1 MWGDIALSVAMSISE
16 AVCIHTLDE
25 RNGKRFNN
33 RIKTI
38 VAKTFDDFAD
48 SSLDCGDF
56 FRLTQSIRFT
66 ELIRN
71 LFFSLNDKKHL
82 GEYVQHI
89 EAYIYRECPQLNL
102 LDVQSFLNKILDLY
116 QNDLHRMIE
125 RSPELNVV
133 FQLMTISH
141 REILGKISESEINLL
156 KYFDSLTNS
165 SLQIDNDDIKA
176 YHGICEKEYHT
187 IRFTGI
193 SGAESKRAQSI
204 DEFYV
209 ENTFSCFNRELE
221 NLYTDS
227 SDVLSSIGLKDFFEY
242 SNKLVMIGG
251 AGLGKST
258 TLNYLFCKYEQLYH
272 LNALKIKIDLKE
284 YARDI
289 GEEKRDLLWCL
300 ASEFYKKIKRTKVDF
315 SGAEKLIADYLDKG
329 NCLIILD
336 ALDEIPTQSV
346 RNKVRDEIGRFCDI
360 YYLNR
365 FIITTREAG
374 YLRNRFD
381 ETFLHIRINQFT
393 NQQIKQY
400 SRNWFKSN
408 YTTKNFDEFWIK
420 FRQEVE
426 RARCQNLICNPI
438 ILILALVIFDVEK
451 SLPNRRVEFYR
462 KCIDTFLTVREDRK
476 AAFQLTEKAKNIL
489 GIELVVPKIAFYRFD
504 HLNDHSNYKFSYEE
518 LRSAIQDAIEV
529 DDPINWSEAIRL
541 YAQYLVERTEL
552 IQEVDEGILD
562 FAHKTFYEYFLA
574 VYFSKVYENKE
585 LVELL
590 REWIGDSNYD
600 ELARLIIEIV
610 IQNDDPRQHK
620 YLINYMLETLKK
632 VDLVQPNSQDIFDI
646 LADLYNHNML
656 QPKFHTKY
664 FECILYHPEYVVRS
678 RRIYKSG
685 MRTSYFSTDDQI
697 PYDSQILAG
706 MFTKTVNEEG
716 FARILDALYLLN
728 NEFRQHITE
737 SFQEDYWIYITR
749 LFSACFEMTRIQNRE
764 GRARDKKYELEL
776 NYFLSS
782 AGISYTLQYPEIF
795 ICVVNLILTM
805 GRYESFTELLNY
817 RFEANSKFFRYTSPS
832 ILYRLFLVSC
842 NSPEHVL
849 ITLILIIHCAKE
861 RTNMS
866 FWHIFRWI
874 DQQSDEEKYTDA
886 INNVKYLWD
895 VLNDSEGFEQF
906 QKTLSEHGLYDVRY
920 DDLYQKLYWDYVGR
934 EKELHQ
940 RYVKKFQM
948 FFQKFI

>member
-1 MWGDIALSVAMSISE
+1 M
-16 AVCIHTLDE
+16 
-25 RNGKRFNN
+25 
-33 RIKTI
+33 
-38 VAKTFDDFAD
+38 
-48 SSLDCGDF
+48 
-56 FRLTQSIRFT
+56 
-66 ELIRN
+66 
-71 LFFSLNDKKHL
+71 
-82 GEYVQHI
+82 
-89 EAYIYRECPQLNL
+89 
-102 LDVQSFLNKILDLY
+102 
-116 QNDLHRMIE
+116 
-125 RSPELNVV
+125 
-133 FQLMTISH
+133 
-141 REILGKISESEINLL
+141 
-156 KYFDSLTNS
+156 
-165 SLQIDNDDIKA
+165 
-176 YHGICEKEYHT
+176 
-187 IRFTGI
+187 
-193 SGAESKRAQSI
+193 
-204 DEFYV
+204 
-209 ENTFSCFNRELE
+209 
-221 NLYTDS
+221 
-227 SDVLSSIGLKDFFEY
+227 
-242 SNKLVMIGG
+242 
-251 AGLGKST
+251 
-258 TLNYLFCKYEQLYH
+258 
-272 LNALKIKIDLKE
+272 
-284 YARDI
+284 
-289 GEEKRDLLWCL
+289 
-300 ASEFYKKIKRTKVDF
+300 
-315 SGAEKLIADYLDKG
+315 
-329 NCLIILD
+329 
-336 ALDEIPTQSV
+336 
-346 RNKVRDEIGRFCDI
+346 
-360 YYLNR
+360 
-365 FIITTREAG
+365 
-374 YLRNRFD
+374 
-381 ETFLHIRINQFT
+381 
-393 NQQIKQY
+393 
-400 SRNWFKSN
+400 
-408 YTTKNFDEFWIK
+408 
-420 FRQEVE
+420 
-426 RARCQNLICNPI
+426 
-438 ILILALVIFDVEK
+438 
-451 SLPNRRVEFYR
+451 
-462 KCIDTFLTVREDRK
+462 
-476 AAFQLTEKAKNIL
+476 
-489 GIELVVPKIAFYRFD
+489 
-504 HLNDHSNYKFSYEE
+504 
-518 LRSAIQDAIEV
+518 RSAIQDAIEV

-716 FARILDALYLLN
+716 FASILDALYLLN

-842 NSPEHVL
+842 NSPEHIL

>member
-1 MWGDIALSVAMSISE
+1 MNVSPLSGKSDFQLFIAL
-16 AVCIHTLDE
+16 DY
-25 RNGKRFNN
+25 G
-33 RIKTI
+33 
-38 VAKTFDDFAD
+38 
-48 SSLDCGDF
+48 
-56 FRLTQSIRFT
+56 
-66 ELIRN
+66 
-71 LFFSLNDKKHL
+71 
-82 GEYVQHI
+82 
-89 EAYIYRECPQLNL
+89 
-102 LDVQSFLNKILDLY
+102 LY
-116 QNDLHRMIE
+116 
-125 RSPELNVV
+125 
-133 FQLMTISH
+133 
-141 REILGKISESEINLL
+141 
-156 KYFDSLTNS
+156 
-165 SLQIDNDDIKA
+165 
-176 YHGICEKEYHT
+176 
-187 IRFTGI
+187 
-193 SGAESKRAQSI
+193 
-204 DEFYV
+204 
-209 ENTFSCFNRELE
+209 
-221 NLYTDS
+221 
-227 SDVLSSIGLKDFFEY
+227 
-242 SNKLVMIGG
+242 
-251 AGLGKST
+251 
-258 TLNYLFCKYEQLYH
+258 
-272 LNALKIKIDLKE
+272 AL
-284 YARDI
+284 
-289 GEEKRDLLWCL
+289 
-300 ASEFYKKIKRTKVDF
+300 IKRC
-315 SGAEKLIADYLDKG
+315 KG

-656 QPKFHTKY
+656 QPKF
-664 FECILYHPEYVVRS
+664 ILN
-678 RRIYKSG
+678 
-685 MRTSYFSTDDQI
+685 
-697 PYDSQILAG
+697 IL
-706 MFTKTVNEEG
+706 
-716 FARILDALYLLN
+716 
-728 NEFRQHITE
+728 
-737 SFQEDYWIYITR
+737 
-749 LFSACFEMTRIQNRE
+749 
-764 GRARDKKYELEL
+764 
-776 NYFLSS
+776 
-782 AGISYTLQYPEIF
+782 
-795 ICVVNLILTM
+795 
-805 GRYESFTELLNY
+805 
-817 RFEANSKFFRYTSPS
+817 
-832 ILYRLFLVSC
+832 
-842 NSPEHVL
+842 
-849 ITLILIIHCAKE
+849 
-861 RTNMS
+861 
-866 FWHIFRWI
+866 
-874 DQQSDEEKYTDA
+874 
-886 INNVKYLWD
+886 
-895 VLNDSEGFEQF
+895 
-906 QKTLSEHGLYDVRY
+906 
-920 DDLYQKLYWDYVGR
+920 
-934 EKELHQ
+934 
-940 RYVKKFQM
+940 
-948 FFQKFI
+948 

>member
-1 MWGDIALSVAMSISE
+1 
-16 AVCIHTLDE
+16 
-25 RNGKRFNN
+25 
-33 RIKTI
+33 
-38 VAKTFDDFAD
+38 
-48 SSLDCGDF
+48 
-56 FRLTQSIRFT
+56 
-66 ELIRN
+66 
-71 LFFSLNDKKHL
+71 
-82 GEYVQHI
+82 
-89 EAYIYRECPQLNL
+89 
-102 LDVQSFLNKILDLY
+102 
-116 QNDLHRMIE
+116 
-125 RSPELNVV
+125 
-133 FQLMTISH
+133 MTISH

-574 VYFSKVYENKE
+574 VYFSKV
-585 LVELL
+585 
-590 REWIGDSNYD
+590 
-600 ELARLIIEIV
+600 
-610 IQNDDPRQHK
+610 
-620 YLINYMLETLKK
+620 
-632 VDLVQPNSQDIFDI
+632 
-646 LADLYNHNML
+646 
-656 QPKFHTKY
+656 
-664 FECILYHPEYVVRS
+664 
-678 RRIYKSG
+678 
-685 MRTSYFSTDDQI
+685 
-697 PYDSQILAG
+697 
-706 MFTKTVNEEG
+706 
-716 FARILDALYLLN
+716 
-728 NEFRQHITE
+728 
-737 SFQEDYWIYITR
+737 
-749 LFSACFEMTRIQNRE
+749 
-764 GRARDKKYELEL
+764 
-776 NYFLSS
+776 
-782 AGISYTLQYPEIF
+782 
-795 ICVVNLILTM
+795 
-805 GRYESFTELLNY
+805 
-817 RFEANSKFFRYTSPS
+817 
-832 ILYRLFLVSC
+832 
-842 NSPEHVL
+842 
-849 ITLILIIHCAKE
+849 
-861 RTNMS
+861 
-866 FWHIFRWI
+866 
-874 DQQSDEEKYTDA
+874 
-886 INNVKYLWD
+886 
-895 VLNDSEGFEQF
+895 
-906 QKTLSEHGLYDVRY
+906 
-920 DDLYQKLYWDYVGR
+920 
-934 EKELHQ
+934 
-940 RYVKKFQM
+940 
-948 FFQKFI
+948 

>member
-462 KCIDTFLTVREDRK
+462 KCI
-476 AAFQLTEKAKNIL
+476 I
-489 GIELVVPKIAFYRFD
+489 
-504 HLNDHSNYKFSYEE
+504 
-518 LRSAIQDAIEV
+518 
-529 DDPINWSEAIRL
+529 
-541 YAQYLVERTEL
+541 
-552 IQEVDEGILD
+552 
-562 FAHKTFYEYFLA
+562 
-574 VYFSKVYENKE
+574 
-585 LVELL
+585 
-590 REWIGDSNYD
+590 
-600 ELARLIIEIV
+600 
-610 IQNDDPRQHK
+610 
-620 YLINYMLETLKK
+620 ETLSR
-632 VDLVQPNSQDIFDI
+632 N
-646 LADLYNHNML
+646 
-656 QPKFHTKY
+656 
-664 FECILYHPEYVVRS
+664 YHV
-678 RRIYKSG
+678 
-685 MRTSYFSTDDQI
+685 
-697 PYDSQILAG
+697 
-706 MFTKTVNEEG
+706 
-716 FARILDALYLLN
+716 
-728 NEFRQHITE
+728 
-737 SFQEDYWIYITR
+737 
-749 LFSACFEMTRIQNRE
+749 
-764 GRARDKKYELEL
+764 
-776 NYFLSS
+776 
-782 AGISYTLQYPEIF
+782 
-795 ICVVNLILTM
+795 
-805 GRYESFTELLNY
+805 
-817 RFEANSKFFRYTSPS
+817 
-832 ILYRLFLVSC
+832 
-842 NSPEHVL
+842 
-849 ITLILIIHCAKE
+849 
-861 RTNMS
+861 
-866 FWHIFRWI
+866 
-874 DQQSDEEKYTDA
+874 
-886 INNVKYLWD
+886 
-895 VLNDSEGFEQF
+895 
-906 QKTLSEHGLYDVRY
+906 
-920 DDLYQKLYWDYVGR
+920 
-934 EKELHQ
+934 
-940 RYVKKFQM
+940 
-948 FFQKFI
+948 

>member
-89 EAYIYRECPQLNL
+89 EAYIYSECPQLNL

-656 QPKFHTKY
+656 QPKF
-664 FECILYHPEYVVRS
+664 ILN
-678 RRIYKSG
+678 
-685 MRTSYFSTDDQI
+685 
-697 PYDSQILAG
+697 IL
-706 MFTKTVNEEG
+706 
-716 FARILDALYLLN
+716 
-728 NEFRQHITE
+728 
-737 SFQEDYWIYITR
+737 
-749 LFSACFEMTRIQNRE
+749 
-764 GRARDKKYELEL
+764 
-776 NYFLSS
+776 
-782 AGISYTLQYPEIF
+782 
-795 ICVVNLILTM
+795 
-805 GRYESFTELLNY
+805 
-817 RFEANSKFFRYTSPS
+817 
-832 ILYRLFLVSC
+832 
-842 NSPEHVL
+842 
-849 ITLILIIHCAKE
+849 
-861 RTNMS
+861 
-866 FWHIFRWI
+866 
-874 DQQSDEEKYTDA
+874 
-886 INNVKYLWD
+886 
-895 VLNDSEGFEQF
+895 
-906 QKTLSEHGLYDVRY
+906 
-920 DDLYQKLYWDYVGR
+920 
-934 EKELHQ
+934 
-940 RYVKKFQM
+940 
-948 FFQKFI
+948 